1 MGIEIAG
8 MGFVLGILTLITI
21 VIGLAMKVYQSRI
34 TTAAEIAR
42 DQAYRKLAEEAVAAQ
57 QKNAENLADIRK
69 RVTEIEKMLREVE

>member
-21 VIGLAMKVYQSRI
+21 VIGLALKIYQSRI

-42 DQAYRKLAEEAVAAQ
+42 DHAYRKLAEEAVAAQ
-57 QKNAENLADIRK
+57 QKTAKDLSELRA